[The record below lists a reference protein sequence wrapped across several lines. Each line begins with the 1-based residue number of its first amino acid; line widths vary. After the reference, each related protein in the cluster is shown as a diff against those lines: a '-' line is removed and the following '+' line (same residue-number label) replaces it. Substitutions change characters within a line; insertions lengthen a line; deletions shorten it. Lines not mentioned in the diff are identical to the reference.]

1 MVAGPRALIQPY
13 TKFDGSAFLETHVYA
28 EEEPFE
34 VELVTLAPK
43 KDWYELICWD
53 FQASDYANC
62 ILLINKQNVQQ
73 TMSLEDAHC
82 PMYVLLKHLRTLGW
96 KPKKGNVVHKP
107 GGGKVHSADKIMSS
121 EYYLRCLLQ
130 LDTLFNMGLSELR
143 SGLTQAYYK
152 CLIRGNIVPL
162 GCSAADYNLF
172 LEDKIKFNELRP
184 SAQPRPLMDQTILA
198 LENAAEHSS
207 DDDIVEPGKVPVPV
221 DPNSDA
227 EVPDE
232 DEAPVENED
241 QESAASATT
250 SSVEASAA
258 QSLDAC
264 SASSEDAVIEA
275 AAPAEV
281 DPATITWPKYLCGSR
296 LVFENRL
303 DKSGYARF
311 IIACSHHPGEGCF
324 KMRKTHVGQTHRFG
338 ACEPLGFL
346 AVWHEMGAEEG
357 LSRDDHVRD
366 RNPTDAQV
374 REWLQNKGYV

>member
-1 MVAGPRALIQPY
+1 MIP
-13 TKFDGSAFLETHVYA
+13 E
-28 EEEPFE
+28 
-34 VELVTLAPK
+34 ELVHKSWIACGYPAEDDLDCSNANYVVFFFLMNRLGPWLMSCVAREFVQTSRMK
-43 KDWYELICWD
+43 HSVD
-53 FQASDYANC
+53 FPSDIEC
-62 ILLINKQNVQQ
+62 
-73 TMSLEDAHC
+73 
-82 PMYVLLKHLRTLGW
+82 
-96 KPKKGNVVHKP
+96 
-107 GGGKVHSADKIMSS
+107 
-121 EYYLRCLLQ
+121 
-130 LDTLFNMGLSELR
+130 
-143 SGLTQAYYK
+143 
-152 CLIRGNIVPL
+152 
-162 GCSAADYNLF
+162 
-172 LEDKIKFNELRP
+172 
-184 SAQPRPLMDQTILA
+184 
-198 LENAAEHSS
+198 S

-250 SSVEASAA
+250 SSVAAGAA

-303 DKSGYARF
+303 DKSGYARL

-324 KMRKTHVGQTHRFG
+324 KRRNTHVGQTHRFG